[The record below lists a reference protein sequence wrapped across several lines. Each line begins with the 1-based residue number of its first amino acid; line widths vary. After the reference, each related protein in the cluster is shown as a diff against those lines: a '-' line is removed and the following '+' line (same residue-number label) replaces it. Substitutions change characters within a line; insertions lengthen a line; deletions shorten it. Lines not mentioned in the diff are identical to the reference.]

1 MCLCKAHTAS
11 FQTKVSQD
19 KAPSVSCA
27 PDRAQSCPS
36 GAVGVSGNPWAQA
49 LWALS
54 LISALPSGQM
64 FSIGQL
70 NEESHTSKREEKI
83 RSTVKSCHQAL
94 DLVSR
99 EAKRRGAVWRP
110 LGSAR
115 LTSHPGRFCSM
126 RHSLHTTLAVSKGSP
141 AWQGDRNAAL
151 KNGCIENSVS

>member
-70 NEESHTSKREEKI
+70 NEESHTSKQGKRKYGAQSKVVTKPLI
-83 RSTVKSCHQAL
+83 WFL
-94 DLVSR
+94 G
-99 EAKRRGAVWRP
+99 KRRGGEQSGGPW
-110 LGSAR
+110 G
-115 LTSHPGRFCSM
+115 
-126 RHSLHTTLAVSKGSP
+126 LHG
-141 AWQGDRNAAL
+141 
-151 KNGCIENSVS
+151 